1 VASGPESG
9 VCAAAGRNQEARP
22 AIRFAVIG
30 VNHAHTYSQVG
41 AVQRGGGELVSFY
54 APEADLAAEFGKRFP
69 QAKLAR
75 GENEILEDSSIQLV
89 LSSAIPD
96 QRAPYVLR

>member
-1 VASGPESG
+1 MHAPFRQG
-9 VCAAAGRNQEARP
+9 VGNLA
-22 AIRFAVIG
+22 
-30 VNHAHTYSQVG
+30 
-41 AVQRGGGELVSFY
+41 FY
-54 APEADLAAEFGKRFP
+54 GCQCQQNDKADLAAEFGKRFP